1 MSSYFVTAFS
11 NVVMPANDPRVHANP
26 KIVPALIPK
35 NKAVIQKSVNDAIKI
50 KMKMKNKNL
59 IAMSVP
65 LSYVY
70 IITDR
75 PGLSIS
81 LVNSHYSP
89 HEWGRFADLDIC
101 RPRALPYTYNLG

>member
-1 MSSYFVTAFS
+1 MTALP
-11 NVVMPANDPRVHANP
+11 NVVTPANDPRVHANP

-50 KMKMKNKNL
+50 KMKMKNK
-59 IAMSVP
+59 IFKAMSVP

-75 PGLSIS
+75 PGMSIS

-89 HEWGRFADLDIC
+89 HE
-101 RPRALPYTYNLG
+101 

>member
-1 MSSYFVTAFS
+1 MTAFP
-11 NVVMPANDPRVHANP
+11 NVVTPANDPRVQNNP
-26 KIVPALIPK
+26 RIVPSLIPK
-35 NKAVIQKSVNDAIKI
+35 NKAPVIKSPNDAIKI

-81 LVNSHYSP
+81 LVNSRYSP
-89 HEWGRFADLDIC
+89 HEWGRFADLHHLG
-101 RPRALPYTYNLG
+101 ALAHLYTYDLG

>member
-1 MSSYFVTAFS
+1 VTALP
-11 NVVMPANDPRVHANP
+11 NVVTPANDPRVHASP
-26 KIVPALIPK
+26 RIVPALIPK

-50 KMKMKNKNL
+50 KMKTKNKNL

-70 IITDR
+70 MITDC

-81 LVNSHYSP
+81 LMNSHYSP
-89 HEWGRFADLDIC
+89 HEWGRFADLDI
-101 RPRALPYTYNLG
+101 